1 MGETVLYLIQ
11 ITEYLQFVVVR
22 MVVDK
27 FHTTHLQRVVDIVDI
42 VLYILGTFLE
52 QYGILLLAMMG
63 IYHVGDVTTCG
74 DDSTQLLVLVTDG
87 SYDAFVIELTLNSQL
102 RNPLI
107 FTFRAVNICD

>member
-1 MGETVLYLIQ
+1 
-11 ITEYLQFVVVR
+11 
-22 MVVDK
+22 
-27 FHTTHLQRVVDIVDI
+27 
-42 VLYILGTFLE
+42 
-52 QYGILLLAMMG
+52 MMG

-87 SYDAFVIELTLNSQL
+87 SDDAFIIELTLNSQL